1 MTFDAASTIPAAP
14 RRLPPARCLRL
25 CRPRTCIA
33 APRGQGPRGRQ
44 SPEQVVR
51 CARTQP
57 LSVCAEGDDAATE

>member
-1 MTFDAASTIPAAP
+1 MVAAASPFPAVP
-14 RRLPPARCLRL
+14 RRLPPARCWAL

-44 SPEQVVR
+44 SPEQGVR

-57 LSVCAEGDDAATE
+57 LSVCAEGDDDATG

>member
-1 MTFDAASTIPAAP
+1 MLATASTIPAAT
-14 RRLPPARCLRL
+14 RRPAPARCWAL
-25 CRPRTCIA
+25 CRPRSRAA

-57 LSVCAEGDDAATE
+57 LSVCAEGGDDEAP